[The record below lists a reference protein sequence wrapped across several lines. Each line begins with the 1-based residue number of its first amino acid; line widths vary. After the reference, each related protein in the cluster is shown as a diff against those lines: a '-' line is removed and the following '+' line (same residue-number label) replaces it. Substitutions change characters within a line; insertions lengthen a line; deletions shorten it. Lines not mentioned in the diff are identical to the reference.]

1 MRSSEECWALG
12 DEALAREAIGRS
24 GPRGG
29 VGDRLQAL
37 AEEMGEPLKT
47 VRIYRGVANA
57 WPKKDRRKSVP
68 FSVHAVF
75 RSLPARDRATVI
87 RERDWTNA
95 EAREYVRQRK
105 SDKG

>member
-12 DEALAREAIGRS
+12 DEALAREPVGRS

-29 VGDRLQAL
+29 VGDRLEEL

-57 WPKKDRRKSVP
+57 WPKKHRRKSVP

-75 RSLPARDRATVI
+75 RSLPDRAEVI

-95 EAREYVRQRK
+95 EAREFVRQRK